1 MERRSKQQKYVQMVI
16 TNNQDP
22 VNLKLNKDNVLEI
35 SFLPKSKYSDFQQ
48 DQIWIPP
55 PAKTSRRLAGSQK
68 YPKNNIFINIPAD
81 GAVEKTNDQT
91 LRIVLG
97 KNEKII
103 QEKHINPSA
112 KEDDKALEFQEQTQ
126 RVRGTFQAQE
136 HVLEEAEELLKEHEN
151 KQKVLS
157 KYCRALKK
165 NMQDI
170 AKSIKEL
177 ENQNKVLRKT
187 KSTEKTKMCNNN
199 VKKEHRFSSSSKQKI
214 VHEEVGT
221 ANISQDEN
229 TGDDQS
235 LSEEYSPIRKR
246 NDFDKRVQKQK
257 LKRTC
262 SIENVS
268 IMYLPIDKSTREESE
283 EESNKTVQIKDKTR
297 KQMASHQC
305 IPTENLMMKLSDNMR
320 KTKLLIDSVYQE
332 DETVDTMQKKYVSEV
347 EKLYREQQELLE
359 KIYQTLDK
367 TNSDVTTRSSE
378 SFQIDNVQNHYANTT
393 ERSSAQEEMKEM
405 QRKER
410 MSKSFP
416 DIHLQKET
424 KSLEDRLEHADQKLT
439 TLKKELETTKR
450 FQSKYKPE
458 IDEQEYPTIHKNLE
472 NKTINKLSAPIKFL
486 KNDMKST
493 PQKTGYNN
501 ILKNDDY
508 ACQTEITQ
516 VVKQLPSNISGK
528 FNITNDPKTESVSK
542 NDSYVSE
549 TKITQKLRFLPLKAI
564 EKTMKTSTASPITEI
579 LKDINKSIDNV
590 MPFCKYILPGAE
602 YLNTEEGSLTTDEIS
617 YKEVP
622 QKEYYDRD
630 SSKTDNESTKI
641 LERTGKDKI
650 QKHQVQMES
659 NKRKEKGRM
668 KFYFDPEGHAL
679 VNDNTK
685 YKVVAQKSYNKND
698 ISKLQ
703 DKTRKELEH
712 SDNNRTRQKYQTQK
726 DDNQYIEN
734 RGITDFDRK
743 PTDSNGYGSS
753 QSFTQLS
760 TMEECDCSGECTD
773 PRHFNEFSE
782 FQNPSQMKDKSKQKT
797 KHSTL
802 TKETLLEGSIG
813 IDDDTT
819 ESKSDYQNKK
829 PDPPEERNK
838 TKEEEKLNFFVY
850 QSPLAESTKI
860 DDGTSRLKNDYQDQK
875 SDSSGVKNNTIQENK
890 LKYPFNQTPLAES
903 TRIDDNVLD
912 SENGYQNKKSDSPEV
927 KNKTKEENKYNFFA
941 ESTRLQDDSF
951 NSENDYE
958 NTKYYPTRADNKNKQ
973 ENKYEFFHNQT
984 PVTESNRKD
993 YKNNYYKGFK
1003 SQYNKTSQTDF
1014 PVFTLDSSIYQP
1026 TFQSDLYSQKNRIDI
1041 DGKNSDHRIHSK
1053 NNLDNVKQKWNDQ
1066 PIYRRHM
1073 QTTLNEFVYSY
1084 PKMPKEKFP
1093 DSVFASTPKKVP
1105 PSVNRGAK
1113 NATTAISN
1121 MEKASNKINTL
1132 YKDIMSQF

>member
-1 MERRSKQQKYVQMVI
+1 MVI

-91 LRIVLG
+91 LRIALG

-103 QEKHINPSA
+103 QEKHIIPSA

-229 TGDDQS
+229 TGDDPS

-424 KSLEDRLEHADQKLT
+424 KSLEDRLEHADKKLT

-486 KNDMKST
+486 KNDDMKST

-516 VVKQLPSNISGK
+516 VVRQLPSNISGK

-659 NKRKEKGRM
+659 NKRKENGRM

-703 DKTRKELEH
+703 DKTRKELEY

-734 RGITDFDRK
+734 RGIADFDRK

-829 PDPPEERNK
+829 LDPPEERNK

-912 SENGYQNKKSDSPEV
+912 SENGYQNKKSDSPE
-927 KNKTKEENKYNFFA
+927 
-941 ESTRLQDDSF
+941 
-951 NSENDYE
+951 
-958 NTKYYPTRADNKNKQ
+958 
-973 ENKYEFFHNQT
+973 
-984 PVTESNRKD
+984 
-993 YKNNYYKGFK
+993 
-1003 SQYNKTSQTDF
+1003 
-1014 PVFTLDSSIYQP
+1014 
-1026 TFQSDLYSQKNRIDI
+1026 
-1041 DGKNSDHRIHSK
+1041 
-1053 NNLDNVKQKWNDQ
+1053 KWNDQ

-1121 MEKASNKINTL
+1121 MEKASMCS
-1132 YKDIMSQF
+1132 YG